1 MYTGFI
7 WSSIWSI
14 RWLLWLGIFLSSW
27 ETMSFLSG
35 LLFQSNYLTW
45 KSITLFQKIRIQ
57 CTELWWLVDRGSQYN
72 LGWFPTWCTNFYL
85 FTYNTF
91 IKILYMFR
99 ALTCSSS
106 GGLLLDCVY
115 AASGMVTV
123 CRWLS
128 CAPVKKEFFLNRY
141 PG

>member
-72 LGWFPTWCTNFYL
+72 LGWFPTWCTKFL
-85 FTYNTF
+85 FIFFLFLYNAF
-91 IKILYMFR
+91 IKILYIFR
-99 ALTCSSS
+99 ALPSH
-106 GGLLLDCVY
+106 LQEVY
-115 AASGMVTV
+115 VVIVQGVQLKNGPLTNTWIFHV
-123 CRWLS
+123 RCYL
-128 CAPVKKEFFLNRY
+128 
-141 PG
+141 